1 MVKYKVTFGFG
12 SNTFMAQN
20 FEFCYKH
27 GTEEEFEE
35 DLRRYARII
44 GAEFL
49 YKEEVNE

>member
-1 MVKYKVTFGFG
+1 MECDFK
-12 SNTFMAQN
+12 
-20 FEFCYKH
+20 FCYKH

-35 DLRRYARII
+35 DLRRYARMI